1 MTEWFE
7 SFFDELAHDVWRA
20 LVPDDHSDAEAQF
33 VADALVTRSGPGAEL
48 LDAPSGDGRLA
59 LRVAAMGHKVTG
71 VDLSS
76 VAVDRLRDQGR
87 AQCVTVNA
95 VLADLRQ
102 LGDVTP
108 AAAFDGAFC
117 MGNSFGYLDDEGTAA
132 FVSGVA
138 RALRPGAR
146 FVIDHPL
153 AAECVLPSYADG
165 DDVHRVGDVALSL
178 ASEYEPIT
186 STMVGTMTLERGGEI
201 AHRVVRH
208 RVTTCAQ
215 VVAVLEKSG
224 FTIVDLFGGVDRQ
237 PFSVGS
243 PTLIV
248 VAERR

>member
-20 LVPDDHSDAEAQF
+20 LVPDDHSDAEARF
-33 VADALVTRSGPGAEL
+33 VVDTLVGASATGSHL
-48 LDAPSGDGRLA
+48 LDAPCGDGRLA
-59 LRVAAMGHKVTG
+59 LRVAAMGHRVTG

-76 VAVDRLRDQGR
+76 VAVDRLREEGIAQG
-87 AQCVTVNA
+87 AKVNA
-95 VLADLRQ
+95 VRVDLRH
-102 LGDVTP
+102 LGDVVP
-108 AAAFDGAFC
+108 ASSVDGAYC
-117 MGNSFGYLDDEGTAA
+117 MGNSFGYLDDDGTAA

-138 RALRPGAR
+138 RALHPGAR

-153 AAECVLPSYADG
+153 AAECALPGYADG
-165 DDVHRVGDVALSL
+165 EEVHRVGDVALSVCN
-178 ASEYEPIT
+178 AYEPIT
-186 STMVGTMTLERGGEI
+186 STMVGSMMLERGGEI

-215 VVAVLEKSG
+215 VVSALEHGG
-224 FTIVDLFGGVDRQ
+224 FAIVDLFGGIDRQ